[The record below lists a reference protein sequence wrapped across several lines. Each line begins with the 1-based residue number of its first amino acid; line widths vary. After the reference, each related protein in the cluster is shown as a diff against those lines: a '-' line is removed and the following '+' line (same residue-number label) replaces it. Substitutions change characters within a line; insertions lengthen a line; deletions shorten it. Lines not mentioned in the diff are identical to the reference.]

1 MKLEGEERSPQ
12 VWRAQPTGSL
22 IARQPIHDMQR
33 DRSTTGARL
42 VIMRRLFHAGSSL
55 LGATAFCIA
64 LAGCAS
70 QHDDSLRLS
79 EELGRAR
86 ADAAWQRAR
95 AAALESR
102 MSRLEQ
108 RAGVPVSDRL
118 AEEGELLNRL
128 DRLLAMNERLL
139 AAHTDARVPA
149 SAPTLSA
156 EQELRA
162 VVERLRGHPGSPR
175 GGLTREQE
183 GALRVLTRPERTL
196 DTENPWPAA
205 FY

>member
-1 MKLEGEERSPQ
+1 MRHWVHQ
-12 VWRAQPTGSL
+12 AQ
-22 IARQPIHDMQR
+22 
-33 DRSTTGARL
+33 
-42 VIMRRLFHAGSSL
+42 SL
-55 LGATAFCIA
+55 LGGTALCVA

-79 EELGRAR
+79 EELGRSR
-86 ADAAWQRAR
+86 ADAAWQQAR
-95 AAALESR
+95 ADALESR

-108 RAGVPVSDRL
+108 RAGALVDRR
-118 AEEGELLNRL
+118 AEESGISSRL

-139 AAHTDARVPA
+139 AERAAASVPAAPAPAPPPITTPPVPA
-149 SAPTLSA
+149 SQTTLSP

-162 VVERLRGHPGSPR
+162 VVERLRGHPGSPH

-183 GALRVLTRPERTL
+183 GALRVLMRPERPL